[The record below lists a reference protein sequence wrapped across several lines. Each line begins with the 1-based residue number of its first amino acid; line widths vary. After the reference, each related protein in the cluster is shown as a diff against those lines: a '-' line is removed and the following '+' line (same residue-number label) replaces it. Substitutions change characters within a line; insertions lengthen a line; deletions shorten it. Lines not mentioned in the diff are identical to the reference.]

1 MDPMGRAIADY
12 WNARSSESRQA
23 RLDGR
28 VATSKDEVKTKK
40 AERLRVFSPMFEEDE
55 IPLATL
61 FRKYED
67 MPEIERKALDMA
79 TVKTLDVGAGSG
91 CHSLVLQEKGIDVTA
106 IDISPLSV
114 ETMKERGVKNV
125 MEQDFFTM
133 QGKYDTI
140 LMLMNGIGIVG
151 TLERLPKF
159 FRQLDNILAPGGQV
173 LCDSSDISY
182 VFEDENDMIDIPNEM
197 DYYGE
202 HSFRMQYK
210 DTIGEPFDWLYIDAD
225 TLKEKAAKNGYVVE
239 VVAEGNHY
247 DYLARIT
254 KMSDI

>member
-1 MDPMGRAIADY
+1 MGRAIADY
-12 WNARSSESRQA
+12 W
-23 RLDGR
+23 
-28 VATSKDEVKTKK
+28 KTGT
-40 AERLRVFSPMFEEDE
+40 ADRLRVFSPMFEEDE
-55 IPLATL
+55 IPLQTL

-67 MPEIERKALDMA
+67 MPKIERKALDMA
-79 TVKTLDVGAGSG
+79 KGKTLDVGAGSG
-91 CHSLVLQEKGIDVTA
+91 CHSLVLQEKGIDA

-114 ETMKERGVKNV
+114 ETMKDRGAKKV
-125 MEQDFFTM
+125 MEQDFFTLKG
-133 QGKYDTI
+133 QFDTI

-159 FRQLDNILAPGGQV
+159 FRQLDNILAPEGQV

-182 VFEDENDMIDIPNEM
+182 VFEDEDGMIDIPNEM

-202 HSFRMQYK
+202 QSFRMQYK

-225 TLKEKAAKNGYVVE
+225 TLRKQAVKNGYAVE
-239 VVAEGNHY
+239 VVAEGGHY

-254 KMSDI
+254 KINR

>member
-1 MDPMGRAIADY
+1 MNSKMDPMGRAIADY
-12 WNARSSESRQA
+12 W
-23 RLDGR
+23 
-28 VATSKDEVKTKK
+28 KTGT
-40 AERLRVFSPMFEEDE
+40 ADRLRVFSPMFEEDE
-55 IPLATL
+55 IPLQTL
-61 FRKYED
+61 FRNYED
-67 MPEIERKALDMA
+67 MPEIERMALDLA
-79 TVKTLDVGAGSG
+79 KGKTLDVGAGSG

-114 ETMKERGVKNV
+114 ETMKDRGVKKI
-125 MEQDFFTM
+125 MEQDFFTLKG
-133 QGKYDTI
+133 QFDTI

-159 FRQLDNILAPGGQV
+159 FRQLDKLLAPGGQV

-182 VFEDENDMIDIPNEM
+182 VFEDERLRVGDGTSGMNGMIDIPNEM

-225 TLKEKAAKNGYVVE
+225 TLKEKAAKNGYVAE
-239 VVAEGNHY
+239 VVAEGDHY

-254 KMSDI
+254 KMSER